1 MGAMDKPA
9 IGSNSAHFKRQSVRG
24 ATACRFC
31 LTIRQ
36 AKKYVACGIETAG
49 GTATK

>member
-1 MGAMDKPA
+1 MGAMGKPA
-9 IGSNSAHFKRQSVRG
+9 MESNSAHFKCQSVRS

-36 AKKYVACGIETAG
+36 AKKYVACGIETAR